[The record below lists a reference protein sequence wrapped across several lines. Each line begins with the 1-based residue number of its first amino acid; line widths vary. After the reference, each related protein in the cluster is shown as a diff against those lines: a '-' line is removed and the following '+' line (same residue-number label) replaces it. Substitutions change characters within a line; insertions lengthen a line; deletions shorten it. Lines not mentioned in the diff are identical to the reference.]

1 MSETAMFNRR
11 IGGIENLL
19 TGLILLLTH
28 HVTNKKTVTGML
40 DVQKHTNTTV
50 LKFFTDLG
58 LALET
63 SALYDGLFTLSV
75 S

>member
-1 MSETAMFNRR
+1 MFNRR

-40 DVQKHTNTTV
+40 DVQKHTNTIV

-58 LALET
+58 
-63 SALYDGLFTLSV
+63 
-75 S
+75 

>member
-1 MSETAMFNRR
+1 MFNRK

-19 TGLILLLTH
+19 TGLLLTH

-40 DVQKHTNTTV
+40 DVQKHTNTIV

-58 LALET
+58 
-63 SALYDGLFTLSV
+63 
-75 S
+75 